1 MKEEGEEEKED
12 GGYCGCRGGA
22 TMLGGARHAAIA
34 TLVQIR
40 AVAMGR
46 RRSPRRSMTD
56 DAHGSIVDEDR
67 DRDRV
72 QVRRRRRRRRERV
85 SDVEGKEG
93 GGDREDPRDD
103 EPSHSSRTYPSCPTL
118 LISLRGMCVCVC
130 VCVMGLILK
139 RRARA
144 KENRQPLVRCY
155 RFRQ

>member
-46 RRSPRRSMTD
+46 RRRPRRSMTE
-56 DAHGSIVDEDR
+56 DAHGSIVDD

-85 SDVEGKEG
+85 SDVDGKEG
-93 GGDREDPRDD
+93 GGDREDTRDD
-103 EPSHSSRTYPSCPTL
+103 GGR
-118 LISLRGMCVCVC
+118 RG
-130 VCVMGLILK
+130 
-139 RRARA
+139 R
-144 KENRQPLVRCY
+144 
-155 RFRQ
+155 